1 MIFDLIG
8 NLVLFLFF
16 GFCFY
21 KLEVTMPKPEP
32 NSMPAK
38 AWPEFILI
46 VLMIGLAI
54 NLYQTWQKMKE
65 DGKSFF
71 DVPEE
76 VKKLFH
82 WKIWAALACC
92 FFYVYALKYFG
103 YFACTL
109 VFLPAILFFLGCQ
122 SPKKLALWTVG
133 ITVVMYAL
141 FQIALK
147 VPLPRGRWFFRE
159 FALWLESLFS

>member
-54 NLYQTWQKMKE
+54 NLYQTWQKMNRTGLKA
-65 DGKSFF
+65 FF
-71 DVPEE
+71 PI
-76 VKKLFH
+76 K
-82 WKIWAALACC
+82 
-92 FFYVYALKYFG
+92 
-103 YFACTL
+103 
-109 VFLPAILFFLGCQ
+109 
-122 SPKKLALWTVG
+122 
-133 ITVVMYAL
+133 
-141 FQIALK
+141 
-147 VPLPRGRWFFRE
+147 
-159 FALWLESLFS
+159 